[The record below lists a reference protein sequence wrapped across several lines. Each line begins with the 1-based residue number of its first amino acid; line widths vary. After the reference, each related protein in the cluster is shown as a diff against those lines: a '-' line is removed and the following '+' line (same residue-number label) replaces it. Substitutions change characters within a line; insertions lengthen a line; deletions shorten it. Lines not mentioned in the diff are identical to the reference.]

1 MASSGLF
8 SRSPGCGQSLPQ
20 TSRSGAALTRF
31 FIEEGAE
38 AQDDRGIHAPFDGVQ
53 RRRGG
58 RPIDPLHEIPIVSER
73 RQQLV
78 TIKRPMQRK
87 GDDVQR
93 L

>member
-38 AQDDRGIHAPFDGVQ
+38 AQDDRGITHPLTVFS
-53 RRRGG
+53 GG
-58 RPIDPLHEIPIVSER
+58 AAVVPLIRCTKSQSCPSAASNS
-73 RQQLV
+73 
-78 TIKRPMQRK
+78 
-87 GDDVQR
+87 
-93 L
+93 

>member
-1 MASSGLF
+1 MLFRLTAAASLSKK
-8 SRSPGCGQSLPQ
+8 
-20 TSRSGAALTRF
+20 
-31 FIEEGAE
+31 
-38 AQDDRGIHAPFDGVQ
+38 AQRLMTIAVFTPPFDGVQ